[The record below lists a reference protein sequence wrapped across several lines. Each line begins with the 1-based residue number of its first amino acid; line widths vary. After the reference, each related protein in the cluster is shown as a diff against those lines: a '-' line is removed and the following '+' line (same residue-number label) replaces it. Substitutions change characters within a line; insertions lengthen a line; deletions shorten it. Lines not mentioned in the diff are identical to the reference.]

1 MTPQAS
7 STVDW
12 ATKPTLV
19 GDLVTLR
26 PFVPGD
32 AEAMQACFDEEA
44 IRLTGSAHSTAEAR
58 AQAAVAEPDERTR
71 AWYATRNGQ
80 DDRLDLAIQDVGDD
94 CVGEVVLNEWEP
106 ENRACNLRIL
116 LGPRGRD
123 RGLGTEAVR
132 LVLGHAFDVLALH
145 RVGLECYAFNPRAAR
160 VYEKAGFVVE
170 GRRREA
176 LLFDGEWVDALV
188 MSVLSVQRE

>member
-1 MTPQAS
+1 MTPP
-7 STVDW
+7 DW

-32 AEAMQACFDEEA
+32 AEAMQGCFDEDA
-44 IRLTGSAHSTAEAR
+44 LRLTGSAHSTAEA
-58 AQAAVAEPDERTR
+58 QAEAEVTEPDERTR

-80 DDRLDLAIQDVGDD
+80 DDRLDLAIQDASGD

-106 ENRACNLRIL
+106 GNRACNLRIL
-116 LGPRGRD
+116 LGPQGRD

-132 LVLGHAFDVLALH
+132 LMLCHAFHVLGLH
-145 RVGLECYAFNPRAAR
+145 RVGLEYYAFNPRAAR
-160 VYEKAGFVVE
+160 AYEKAGFVVE

-176 LLFDGEWVDALV
+176 LLFDGEWVDALM
-188 MSVLSVQRE
+188 MSVLADEL